1 MSAALKTGADARAM
15 RNTSFPPE
23 FSKKV
28 DMTKVN
34 LPVIKKWVSDE
45 ITKILNSDD
54 DVVTE
59 MIFTLLEAGKFPN
72 IKQIQTD
79 ISGFLDKDAPPFCLQ
94 LWKLLLSAQAD
105 PKGIPQELLEA
116 KKFELIQE
124 RIAEDKAREEARQRE
139 IEDRERERDLARIRE
154 RERGSRG
161 GRGGGRGGRGRVRD
175 RSFDRRPSR
184 DLSRSPPPR
193 RRSPPRATD
202 SYVPGGRGRGGRDD
216 NPRRRRR
223 SPSYGRSPSR
233 SRSPPRRR
241 RRRDSYSDA
250 SRSPPRKRDRPASSD
265 DDDRH
270 HRRRSPSP
278 RRRRRSP
285 SYSDY
290 SRSPP
295 SRRRRPSP
303 SRSPPPRRRSRSH
316 SPPSKRKGRLSPPA
330 DLIPSKD
337 RNKNYRLS
345 RDSSSYGDRP
355 GNGRRGSK
363 SSESVASGGAKN
375 EVGNDD

>member
-15 RNTSFPPE
+15 RNTKFDPE

-45 ITKILNSDD
+45 IARILNSDD

-59 MIFTLLEAGKFPN
+59 MLFTLLEAGKYPN

-79 ISGFLDKDAPPFCLQ
+79 ISGFLDKDAAPFCRQ

-124 RIAEDKAREEARQRE
+124 RIAEDRAREEARQRE
-139 IEDRERERDLARIRE
+139 IEDRERERELTRIRE

-161 GRGGGRGGRGRVRD
+161 RGGGRGGRGRGRD
-175 RSFDRRPSR
+175 RSFERRPSR
-184 DLSRSPPPR
+184 DSRSPPPR

-223 SPSYGRSPSR
+223 SPSYGRSPAR
-233 SRSPPRRR
+233 SRSPPARRR
-241 RRRDSYSDA
+241 RRNSDADA
-250 SRSPPRKRDRPASSD
+250 SRSPPRKREGDNEER
-265 DDDRH
+265 R

-285 SYSDY
+285 STSDD

-295 SRRRRPSP
+295 SRRRRRSSP
-303 SRSPPPRRRSRSH
+303 SRSPPRRRSRSH

-330 DLIPSKD
+330 DLMASKD
-337 RNKNYRLS
+337 RAKHDNRLS
-345 RDSSSYGDRP
+345 REGSSYSDAP
-355 GNGRRGSK
+355 GKGRRGSM
-363 SSESVASGGAKN
+363 SSESMASGGAKN